1 MTRKKSLLFSV
12 FFNWFD
18 RWWWPIDSIA
28 LWQCVALAQRQ
39 LLRSTRN
46 SANSVDWFRLIAYCY
61 CFAPGITDKTGK
73 KKGAGS
79 SACDGRIS
87 RCARSFYKSQRII
100 LFRWKRHTENG
111 KKKGKKKITSNRR
124 QEGPEF
130 QSLTFVVWLHI
141 PIVLFYLTTV
151 GRGDPEEKT
160 NSETFILSSPRP
172 LSGRNRA
179 DLMESFIVGPVCVTE
194 TKRWRNVRPSSV
206 AQPALDGGEAGNGA
220 KIIFLWFPPP
230 FYSENYFVG
239 FFVFLKGSISKY
251 SRLYC
256 PISWPKCKRVPLSI
270 SIINS
275 TGGFE
280 SSLRP
285 WNECSNGCRRRST
298 SLV

>member
-1 MTRKKSLLFSV
+1 MAFNEWVCHFHLDYESLATRCNSDDSKNIFFFSV

-28 LWQCVALAQRQ
+28 LWQCVALARRQ
-39 LLRSTRN
+39 FLRSTRN

-61 CFAPGITDKTGK
+61 CFAPEITDKTGK

-111 KKKGKKKITSNRR
+111 KKKEKKITSNRR

-194 TKRWRNVRPSSV
+194 TKRWRNVRPAS
-206 AQPALDGGEAGNGA
+206 AGWGRGR
-220 KIIFLWFPPP
+220 KWG
-230 FYSENYFVG
+230 ENYFLVVPPSILFWKLFCW
-239 FFVFLKGSISKY
+239 FFCFFKGIY
-251 SRLYC
+251 L
-256 PISWPKCKRVPLSI
+256 
-270 SIINS
+270 
-275 TGGFE
+275 
-280 SSLRP
+280 
-285 WNECSNGCRRRST
+285 
-298 SLV
+298 